1 MGPWPQCIIVVMLA
15 LPLMTCG
22 PTSGSIAGDVQAAQQ
37 PTVVQRATPVAM
49 RTESSPLSPNGL
61 PTTGTLSK
69 TPPDTCP
76 VTRSPNPPFTPS
88 PPYPRSA
95 PGEDEFWYGTDSLWT
110 AIPQTGAWSDLPH
123 NPEGYTQKVFWWRK
137 GYSVTAEPEPHLTVT
152 GRRLDASAPLL
163 NVSRATNASAPD
175 IQSAMLVGV
184 DFPTL
189 GCWEITGQY
198 ASTEL
203 SFVIWIAPSTPARR

>member
-1 MGPWPQCIIVVMLA
+1 MESWPQYIIVVMLA
-15 LPLMTCG
+15 LPLTTCG

-37 PTVVQRATPVAM
+37 PTVEQRATSVIT
-49 RTESSPLSPNGL
+49 RTESTGLALTGL
-61 PTTGTLSK
+61 PTIDTLSK
-69 TPPDTCP
+69 TLPDSCP
-76 VTRSPNPPFTPS
+76 VTRSPNPPFIPA
-88 PPYPRSA
+88 PPYPRFA
-95 PGEDEFWYGTDSLWT
+95 PGDQEFWYGTDLLWT
-110 AIPQTGAWSDLPH
+110 AMPQTGVWSSLPH

-137 GYSVTAEPEPHLTVT
+137 GYSVTAEPEPRLTVT

-163 NVSRATNASAPD
+163 SVSRATNASAPD

-203 SFVIWIAPSTPARR
+203 RFVIWIAS